1 MVEILSGQTLELEN
15 LMSFRGKIT
24 QTELEVVGKDLETKI
39 TLAGAKRVG
48 NPVTA
53 TFEVDGNLLDIEI
66 LLPIDKK
73 IPNIEKYSYKEK
85 LRITNALVAK
95 HKGNPMGLQETCI
108 QLNQYIMEQKL
119 VPITVGYNVTKKID
133 PINVEDSEVD
143 IYVGISPNIL

>member
-1 MVEILSGQTLELEN
+1 MAEILSGQTLELEN

-24 QTELEVVGKDLETKI
+24 NTELEHIGKDLETKI

-48 NPVTA
+48 NPITA
-53 TFEVDGNLLDIEI
+53 TFGVEGNLLDIEI

-73 IPNIEKYSYKEK
+73 ISNIEGYCYKEK

-95 HKGNPMGLQETCI
+95 HKGSPVRLQETCN
-108 QLNQYIMEQKL
+108 QLNQYIVEQKF
-119 VPITVGYNVTKKID
+119 VPITVGYNVTQKVD
-133 PINVEDSEVD
+133 PVNVENSEID